1 MTARTAVTGFHTV
14 CNLSISH
21 SFLEGVQLIAQHF
34 VFALQ
39 ATSLPSEKPHRPSP
53 PHAFAVDLCS
63 PLPRDKLSGKGG
75 VKMTILQSEIQSFKN
90 RYSVHG
96 DEPVTKTELAE
107 FARRLADLLNEL
119 AK

>member
-1 MTARTAVTGFHTV
+1 MPFV
-14 CNLSISH
+14 CHLLALGLPLRGISTP
-21 SFLEGVQLIAQHF
+21 VY
-34 VFALQ
+34 ALQ
-39 ATSLPSEKPHRPSP
+39 FRCE
-53 PHAFAVDLCS
+53 AVLCYAVAVLRS
-63 PLPRDKLSGKGG
+63 AEQFRAMPLLRPLPRDKLSGKGG
-75 VKMTILQSEIQSFKN
+75 VKMTSLQSEIQSFKN

>member
-1 MTARTAVTGFHTV
+1 MLAELQHTF
-14 CNLSISH
+14 
-21 SFLEGVQLIAQHF
+21 SFSKQRCPSTLCKACF
-34 VFALQ
+34 RKRFPQ
-39 ATSLPSEKPHRPSP
+39 AFR
-53 PHAFAVDLCS
+53 VDLCS

-75 VKMTILQSEIQSFKN
+75 AKMTRLQSAIQSFKN

>member
-1 MTARTAVTGFHTV
+1 MYIG
-14 CNLSISH
+14 I
-21 SFLEGVQLIAQHF
+21 
-34 VFALQ
+34 
-39 ATSLPSEKPHRPSP
+39 TSACPTFP
-53 PHAFAVDLCS
+53 
-63 PLPRDKLSGKGG
+63 PRDKLSGKGG
-75 VKMTILQSEIQSFKN
+75 VKMTSLQSEIQSFKN

>member
-1 MTARTAVTGFHTV
+1 MLAEAESV
-14 CNLSISH
+14 
-21 SFLEGVQLIAQHF
+21 
-34 VFALQ
+34 LQ
-39 ATSLPSEKPHRPSP
+39 FSKHRCPFTLCKACCRKRFP
-53 PHAFAVDLCS
+53 QAFRVDLCS

-75 VKMTILQSEIQSFKN
+75 AKMTRLQSEIQSFKN

>member
-1 MTARTAVTGFHTV
+1 VPFV
-14 CNLSISH
+14 CHLLALGLPLRGISTP
-21 SFLEGVQLIAQHF
+21 VY
-34 VFALQ
+34 ALQ
-39 ATSLPSEKPHRPSP
+39 FRCVSTLC
-53 PHAFAVDLCS
+53 FAIAMHCPAMQCPCCV
-63 PLPRDKLSGKGG
+63 LSARGILVWKGD
-75 VKMTILQSEIQSFKN
+75 VKMTSLQSEIQSFKN